1 MSDFGV
7 TEQGFVLK
15 RLADILDEAKTA
27 LQSIQDPITGEYLQ
41 PNFTSADPAMQIVL
55 VVLNSIANAWEGMEV
70 TFNQFDP
77 QKATGAALSSLVELN
92 GLDRKQATASTAS
105 ISVTGT
111 DSTVIPAG
119 SIVTDLQNTNNWEVD
134 TDITINSGVGLGTVT
149 CQTLGSVF
157 AATNTLNTIVTPIL
171 GWSTVNNSTQSV
183 TGEDKET
190 DSELRARRD
199 NSTLAPGVSQSEA
212 VAANLKNLSGVTYVK
227 VLVNDSL
234 TVNSNGIQPK
244 SMAVIIDG
252 GDDQET
258 AKNTLK
264 RKGMAVP
271 TESSLPDTT
280 TVNITDNQ
288 GIVYPISFIRPTQ
301 VPIYCTIILN
311 VTNSDLFGD
320 TDTAIDFIKNKIIQY
335 AEYGSVALGVTYG
348 FNESGF
354 GIGDNVYR
362 SRLYTP
368 INSKPG
374 HEVELLSINDTGLP
388 SSGLGDVTI
397 EFNELPVFTKD
408 NIDITVNS

>member
-1 MSDFGV
+1 MSNFGV

-15 RLADILDEAKTA
+15 RLADILDEAKIA
-27 LQSIQDPITGEYLQ
+27 LESIQDPITGEYLQ

-55 VVLNSIANAWEGMEV
+55 VVLNSIANAWEGMEI

-111 DSTVIPAG
+111 DSTVIPSG

-134 TDITINSGVGLGTVT
+134 TDITISSGVGLGTVT

-157 AATNTLNTIVTPIL
+157 AATNTLNKIVTPIL
-171 GWSTVNNSTQSV
+171 GWSTVDNSTQSV

-234 TVNSNGIQPK
+234 SVDSNGIQPK
-244 SMAVIIDG
+244 SMAVIIEG
-252 GDDQET
+252 GDDQEI
-258 AKNTLK
+258 AESILK

-271 TESSLPDTT
+271 TESALPNTT

-311 VTNSDLFGD
+311 ITNADLFGD

-348 FNESGF
+348 FNETGF
-354 GIGDNVYR
+354 GIGNDVYR

-388 SSGLGDVTI
+388 ASGSSDVTI
-397 EFNELPVFTKD
+397 AFNELPVFTKN
-408 NIDITVNS
+408 NINITVNS

>member
-252 GDDQET
+252 GDDQEI
-258 AKNTLK
+258 AKNILK